1 MPAFRAILDA
11 VDLRLGARSLS
22 FERVRL
28 MGIVNVTPDSFSDG
42 GRFLAVD
49 DAVEHVAGL
58 IAEGADIVDIGGES
72 TRPGAEPV
80 NTDDELSRVL
90 PVIERVAGLGVPI
103 SIDTRHAAVAEAA
116 IDVGAVMIND
126 ISGLRDRAMRA
137 VAVCHQVP
145 VVVMHMPIDDP
156 ATMQLHTDYIDVVG
170 DVRAFLV
177 EQTERALAD
186 GVPQVVVDPGIGF
199 GKTTAQSL
207 ELVRR
212 LDEIVELGHPVL
224 VGASRKGFIGQL
236 TSVDDPTDR
245 LAGTLVVHLA
255 AVARGANLLRV
266 HDVAAH
272 RQALDVWESIK
283 SPAMAKVWA
292 DAGPDS

>member
-1 MPAFRAILDA
+1 M
-11 VDLRLGARSLS
+11 S

-49 DAVEHVAGL
+49 DAVEHVARL
-58 IAEGADIVDIGGES
+58 VAEGADIVDIGGES
-72 TRPGAEPV
+72 TRPGAQPV
-80 NTDDELSRVL
+80 NVDDELSRVL

-103 SIDTRHAAVAEAA
+103 SVDTRHAAVAEAA

-170 DVRAFLV
+170 
-177 EQTERALAD
+177 ERALTD
-186 GVPQVVVDPGIGF
+186 GVPQVIIDPGIGF
-199 GKTTAQSL
+199 GKTTEQSL

-212 LDEIVELGHPVL
+212 LDELVELGYPVL

-236 TSVDDPTDR
+236 TSVDDPADR
-245 LAGTLVVHLA
+245 LAGTLAVHLA
-255 AVARGANLLRV
+255 AVARGASLLRV

-272 RQALDVWESIK
+272 RQALDVWESIV
-283 SPAMAKVWA
+283 SAATATMWA
-292 DAGPDS
+292 RAESDS

>member
-1 MPAFRAILDA
+1 LSLD
-11 VDLRLGARSLS
+11 
-22 FERVRL
+22 RVRL

-49 DAVEHVAGL
+49 DAVEHVARL
-58 IAEGADIVDIGGES
+58 ITEGADIVDVGGES
-72 TRPGAEPV
+72 TRPGAAPV
-80 NTDDELSRVL
+80 GVDDELHRIL
-90 PVIERVAGLGVPI
+90 PVIERAAVLGVPI

-116 IDVGAVMIND
+116 IAAGAVMIND

-145 VVVMHMPIDDP
+145 VVVMHMPTDDP
-156 ATMQLHTDYIDVVG
+156 ATMQLHTEYGDVVG
-170 DVRAFLV
+170 DVRRFLA

-199 GKTTAQSL
+199 GKTAAQNL

-212 LDEIVELGHPVL
+212 LDEIADLGHPVL
-224 VGASRKGFIGQL
+224 VGASRKRFIGDL
-236 TSVDDPTDR
+236 TAVDEPADR
-245 LAGTLVVHLA
+245 LAGTLAVHLA
-255 AVARGANLLRV
+255 AVSHGATLLRV

-272 RQALDVWESIK
+272 RQALDAWESIEL
-283 SPAMAKVWA
+283 SR
-292 DAGPDS
+292 